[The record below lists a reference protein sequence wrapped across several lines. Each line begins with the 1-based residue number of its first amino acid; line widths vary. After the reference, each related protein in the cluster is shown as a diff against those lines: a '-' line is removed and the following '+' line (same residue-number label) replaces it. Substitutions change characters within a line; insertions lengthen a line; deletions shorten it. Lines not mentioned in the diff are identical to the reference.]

1 MAMSTRFKRLLGGAL
16 LALSL
21 SSATAFADF
30 SQPPA
35 GWEVRNGAVE
45 TPPAPPVDDVVPAP
59 PAAVPPARVNPLPLA
74 NLAKVADPIDKM
86 TPAKAKAELARRRAI
101 NLKRLADFRKKG
113 VFPQNLYI
121 DGLVNLFRDEQGRL
135 CAMATLIKASG
146 RQDLVDAIALENN
159 TVRMGEVVSGPLFD
173 WILRSGLTLEE
184 VGLIQLP
191 DSRIGGG
198 EDIIYRPGELPQ
210 PVLPTIVPAS
220 YEKKRITDH
229 IIMVER
235 RLQKDSKSS
244 LKLALARLLLVRGS

>member
-1 MAMSTRFKRLLGGAL
+1 MSTRFKRLLGAAL

-21 SSATAFADF
+21 SSATAFAEF

-35 GWEVRNGAVE
+35 GWAGADVKVVQ
-45 TPPAPPVDDVVPAP
+45 PPV
-59 PAAVPPARVNPLPLA
+59 ARPNPLPLDG
-74 NLAKVADPIDKM
+74 LAKVADPIDQM
-86 TPAKAKAELARRRAI
+86 TPAQAKLELARRRAV
-101 NLKRLADFRKKG
+101 NLARLRAFRKRG

-135 CAMATLIKASG
+135 CAMATLIQQSG
-146 RQDLVDAIALENN
+146 RQDLVDAIAAANN
-159 TVRMGEVVSGPLFD
+159 TVRMGEVTSGPLFD

-191 DSRIGGG
+191 DSRIG
-198 EDIIYRPGELPQ
+198 EFPPPNFIIPGERPR

-220 YEKKRITDH
+220 FERKRITDH

-235 RLQKDSKSS
+235 RLSRDSKSS
-244 LKLALARLLLVRGS
+244 LALALARLLSVRA